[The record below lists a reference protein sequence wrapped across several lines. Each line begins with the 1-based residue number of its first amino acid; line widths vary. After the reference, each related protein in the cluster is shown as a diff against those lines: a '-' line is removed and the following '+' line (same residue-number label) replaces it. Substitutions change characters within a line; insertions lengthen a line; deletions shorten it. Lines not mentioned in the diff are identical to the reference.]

1 MLRLSICL
9 VAYIV
14 TKATQGAFPTTWLS
28 KTTNILFCWRVAPF
42 AFAENAFDLPLY
54 CENSK

>member
-14 TKATQGAFPTTWLS
+14 TKATQEAFPTTWIS
-28 KTTNILFCWRVAPF
+28 KTTNILFCCRVAPF

-54 CENSK
+54 CESSK

>member
-1 MLRLSICL
+1 MVKLGTE
-9 VAYIV
+9 AYIV

-54 CENSK
+54 RENSK